1 MMPRHAHQR
10 GDDDGE
16 HRGTDQSEHG
26 LHRLDVSVIGV
37 KHGQN
42 PEQQRGRKNKQ
53 DRRGNRPAQP
63 LHFPSR
69 INGQL
74 VRLRSGE
81 HQAEVEAAGEF
92 IRPQPLPSLYE
103 FLPQHGDLPGR
114 TAETDQSQPGKE
126 ADHLFQAGFYLAGLV
141 HLFILAGRT

>member
-1 MMPRHAHQR
+1 MPRHAHQR

-16 HRGTDQSEHG
+16 HRGTDQSEDG
-26 LHRLDVSVIGV
+26 LHGLDVSVIGI

-53 DRRGNRPAQP
+53 DRRGNRPAQT

-74 VRLRSGE
+74 VRLGSRQE
-81 HQAEVEAAGEF
+81 KAEVEAAGEF
-92 IRPQPLPSLYE
+92 PGGEPFSPLDQ
-103 FLPQHGDLPGR
+103 FLAQDGDLAGR
-114 TAETDQSQPGKE
+114 TAETDQAEPGKE
-126 ADHLFQAGFYLAGLV
+126 ADHLFQTGFFLAWRV
-141 HLFILAGRT
+141 HLFILVGRI